1 MIDELLQAK
10 TLKCYDID
18 KRTDELI
25 EQGFSYN
32 DKLFNCRPSD
42 IQNYTGLYVMRNKIT
57 FPFTIKTK
65 TDVEYY
71 TFQEL
76 GDLENFAESVFIHV
90 QSLHGSGWTLKEQVH
105 AKTEISEVW
114 GVIDNR

>member
-1 MIDELLQAK
+1 MIDKLLQAK
-10 TLKCYDID
+10 ILKCQQID

-25 EQGFSYN
+25 ELGFTYN
-32 DKLFNCRPSD
+32 HKLFNCRTSD
-42 IQNYTGLYVMRNKIT
+42 IQNYTGLYVMKNKIT

-71 TFQEL
+71 TFNEVT
-76 GDLENFAESVFIHV
+76 DLENFAESVFIHV
-90 QSLHGSGWTLKEQVH
+90 QSLHASGWTLKEQVH